1 MTLEYAD
8 IGGCRVAYRFDGPAG
23 APVVV
28 LSNSLS
34 SNLSMW
40 DDQMAAL
47 TAKFRVL
54 RYDQR
59 GHGQSEATPGPYSFD
74 MLADDVRGL
83 LESLGIDSVHFVGLS
98 MGGMT
103 GMNLA
108 VRHPEILKSLA
119 LCDTSAHMPPPD
131 MWDDRIALARKEG
144 MAATSE
150 PTLGRWFTVPFHAA
164 RPDAIERVRQMIES
178 TPVEGYAGCCM
189 AIRDMDQLEAIS
201 GIAVPTRVIVGA
213 EDPSTP
219 VAASQAIHERIA
231 GSDLVIVGDAAHL
244 SNIEQ
249 TDVFNAALLDFLS
262 RN

>member
-1 MTLEYAD
+1 MTLQHVD
-8 IGGCRVAYRFDGPAG
+8 IGGCRMAYRLDGSQE
-23 APVVV
+23 APVVM

-34 SNLSMW
+34 SNLAMW
-40 DDQMAAL
+40 DDQIAAL

-59 GHGQSEATPGPYSFD
+59 GHGQSVATPGPYSFD

-83 LESLGIDSVHFVGLS
+83 LDALQIDSVHFVGLS

-108 VRHPEILKSLA
+108 VRHPAILKSLV
-119 LCDTSAHMPPPD
+119 LCDTSAHMPPPE
-131 MWDDRIALARKEG
+131 MWDERIALARNQG

-150 PTLGRWFTVPFHAA
+150 PTLGRWFTAPFHVAQ
-164 RPDAIERVRQMIES
+164 PDAIERVRQMIES

-189 AIRDMDQLEAIS
+189 AIRDMNQLETISAI
-201 GIAVPTRVIVGA
+201 AAPTRVIVGA

-219 VAASQAIHERIA
+219 VSASQAIHERIV
-231 GSDLVIVGDAAHL
+231 GSELVVIEDAAHL

-249 TDVFNAALLDFLS
+249 TGLFNAALLDFLA
-262 RN
+262 RQ